1 MHLNIKFQMSR
12 NNVNL
17 SEKICLS
24 VKIRIIYFDKIFH
37 NKSLNVIEYNN
48 FKFLN
53 NY

>member
-24 VKIRIIYFDKIFH
+24 VKIK
-37 NKSLNVIEYNN
+37 NN
-48 FKFLN
+48 LF
-53 NY
+53 